1 MPQDREAHRLYMRER
16 RAGGTGGFTGTA
28 VNRAESVNLD
38 SEPAGA
44 VAAVAAVA
52 AAVAAELAK
61 LPDRGQGRPGLAA
74 VAVTLAQL
82 LDDVTARPQHP
93 AAAGRLRE
101 VLAELR
107 QGQAGPGAGKLAQ
120 LRAAKAA
127 RGNGIDVD
135 RLG

>member
-1 MPQDREAHRLYMRER
+1 LPQDREAHRLYMRER

-28 VNRAESVNLD
+28 VNRAKSVNLD
-38 SEPAGA
+38 GEPAGA
-44 VAAVAAVA
+44 VAG
-52 AAVAAELAK
+52 AVAAEFAK

-107 QGQAGPGAGKLAQ
+107 QGQAVNGAGKLAQ

-127 RGNGIDVD
+127 RDNRIDVD